1 MKVVEWVFVGSG
13 LQVNE
18 WITMKRTEIRKGLE
32 PDKKWASKIEK
43 KQHKWD
49 QKLFLTNIV
58 SAEGIAWFVMT
69 EKLKK
74 FVRKRNIQKRLT
86 KGFKQVLNGR
96 GVKNIMGMLAVE
108 SKEKKIEEQK

>member
-49 QKLFLTNIV
+49 
-58 SAEGIAWFVMT
+58 
-69 EKLKK
+69 
-74 FVRKRNIQKRLT
+74 
-86 KGFKQVLNGR
+86 
-96 GVKNIMGMLAVE
+96 
-108 SKEKKIEEQK
+108 